1 MRRLFLIAVLAAT
14 VALAATALA
23 TPGRHAADPVPT
35 LPPVPTPSVPLPPLP
50 PTAAPVQYVLR
61 VGDTMQ
67 LEGGSLGCQVTRRA
81 GRATIECRPGG
92 ALKGRYGAFLT
103 RRPAPVPRYRSS
115 RTAQVV
121 FTARHRGGY
130 RVCGGSSRA
139 ARAAASRRRDERPPA
154 PPPPAA

>member
-23 TPGRHAADPVPT
+23 SPGGPPPT
-35 LPPVPTPSVPLPPLP
+35 RSRRCRRCPTPTIPVPPLP

-67 LEGGSLGCQVTRRA
+67 VEGGSLGCQVTRRA
-81 GRATIECRPGG
+81 GRATIECRPAGV
-92 ALKGRYGAFLT
+92 LKGRYGTFLT
-103 RRPAPVPRYRSS
+103 HRTVTVARYRSS

-121 FTARHRGGY
+121 FTAKHRGGY

-139 ARAAASRRRDERPPA
+139 TQAAASCR
-154 PPPPAA
+154 

>member
-1 MRRLFLIAVLAAT
+1 MRRLILIAVIVAT
-14 VALAATALA
+14 AALAATALA
-23 TPGRHAADPVPT
+23 TPGRHSSDPAPT
-35 LPPVPTPSVPLPPLP
+35 LPPVPTPTIPSPPLP

-67 LEGGSLGCQVTRRA
+67 VEGGSLGCQITRRA

-92 ALKGRYGAFLT
+92 ALKGRYGTFLT
-103 RRPAPVPRYRSS
+103 HRTVTVARYRSS

-139 ARAAASRRRDERPPA
+139 TQAAASCR
-154 PPPPAA
+154 

>member
-1 MRRLFLIAVLAAT
+1 MRRLFLTAVLAAT
-14 VALAATALA
+14 VALAATAFA
-23 TPGRHAADPVPT
+23 TPGQNATDPLPT
-35 LPPVPTPSVPLPPLP
+35 LPPPPIPLPPLP

-61 VGDTMQ
+61 VGDTMKV
-67 LEGGSLGCQVTRRA
+67 EGGSFGCQVTRRA

-92 ALKGRYGAFLT
+92 ALKGRYGTFLT
-103 RRPAPVPRYRSS
+103 HRTVTVARYRSS

-139 ARAAASRRRDERPPA
+139 TQAAASCR
-154 PPPPAA
+154 

>member
-23 TPGRHAADPVPT
+23 PPGGRATAPPPT
-35 LPPVPTPSVPLPPLP
+35 LPPVPTPANPLPPLP

-103 RRPAPVPRYRSS
+103 RRTVTVARYRSS

-121 FTARHRGGY
+121 CAASHGGGY
-130 RVCGGSSRA
+130 LVSGGSSQA
-139 ARAAASRRRDERPPA
+139 ARAAASCR
-154 PPPPAA
+154 